1 MQCVVFHFSVL
12 HPVRPAHLSMDIPQL
27 RWCDLQLCPTHSS
40 SSQTSSKEI
49 SRMKISVLLAFQNQA
64 SRNSSQSVPSRKTTQ
79 LCSSRNYL
87 SFLPIAFFLLRN
99 LLPSFAFFSAR
110 LLVSHSDSHLTRL
123 LWHLATESRNA
134 SCYPRDQF
142 PSITPS
148 SLTESNEAERSSVAA
163 TAQALTPLSAS
174 RSAAAR
180 HPSHY

>member
-1 MQCVVFHFSVL
+1 MCCLPLLSPPSCSACSFEHGHPPTPMVRSAVVPNPQQFKSNFIKGNFKNENQCFT
-12 HPVRPAHLSMDIPQL
+12 RLSESSISQL
-27 RWCDLQLCPTHSS
+27 
-40 SSQTSSKEI
+40 
-49 SRMKISVLLAFQNQA
+49 ISVCSIAKDHSGLQQSQLFIF
-64 SRNSSQSVPSRKTTQ
+64 SSN
-79 LCSSRNYL
+79 C
-87 SFLPIAFFLLRN
+87 FFLLRN

-163 TAQALTPLSAS
+163 TAQALTRLSAS